1 MTVKATLT
9 NKTLRKERQGCG
21 CTSDIDNIFDRAA
34 SGKSLVKNR
43 QTLTIDYVPDHLP
56 FRDEEAR
63 GLAETLST
71 VLKKDPGRPSNLLLF
86 GKPGTGKTA
95 VVKSV
100 VDRLIKKAS
109 EIGIE
114 ITVPVI
120 NAKLANSAY
129 KILYEIAEYMGINRQ
144 EKKVHFTGLSMG
156 EATDRILQFI
166 QKNRMHVILVID
178 EIDSLVDKN
187 GDDVLYSITRAN
199 ERMAKGGFVTLIGI
213 SNSLTFKDKLD
224 PRVRSSLSE
233 EEMVFNPY
241 GVEQLRQILSERARI
256 AFNDGAITDAAIN
269 LCAAIAGREHGDAR
283 KAIDLLRVAAELAER
298 AHAGKVEEKHVRA
311 AQEKI
316 EKDTNLEVIR
326 NATLHEKLVIV
337 AITKSKNGNTGE
349 VYEIYSS
356 LCTQAN
362 HDPLTQRRMTQIISR
377 MDQLGLISTDIINQ
391 GRYGRSQ
398 KIKAAVPLATIRA
411 ALKDDTV
418 LSEFID

>member
-34 SGKSLVKNR
+34 SGKALVKNR

-100 VDRLIKKAS
+100 VDRLTKKAS

-156 EATDRILQFI
+156 EATDRIMQFI

-187 GDDVLYSITRAN
+187 GDDVLYSFTRAN

-241 GVEQLRQILSERARI
+241 GVEQLRQILSERAKI
-256 AFNDGAITDAAIN
+256 AFNEGAITDAAIN